1 MRRKPEML
9 ILIVE
14 DDTRTA
20 QFLRRGLREENH
32 EVDVVE
38 NGEDAVR
45 QGTSQPYDVLLLD
58 WMLPDIDGLSVLRK
72 WRDAGVT
79 EPVIMLTARTGVDS
93 AVLAL
98 DTGADDYIEKPF
110 SFEELLARLRAQTRR
125 TGGGD
130 VEAQAADVGPASV
143 DLRARVVEHGSETHE
158 LTARE
163 FALLDF
169 LLKYRGEVVGRGR
182 ILDRVWEM
190 SHNPTTNVVDVY
202 IRRLREMLDP
212 PDLEG
217 TDGSIIETVR
227 GEGYRLRPQEEWGAE
242 DE

>member
-1 MRRKPEML
+1 
-9 ILIVE
+9 V
-14 DDTRTA
+14 
-20 QFLRRGLREENH
+20 
-32 EVDVVE
+32 
-38 NGEDAVR
+38 
-45 QGTSQPYDVLLLD
+45 
-58 WMLPDIDGLSVLRK
+58 
-72 WRDAGVT
+72 
-79 EPVIMLTARTGVDS
+79 
-93 AVLAL
+93 
-98 DTGADDYIEKPF
+98 GA
-110 SFEELLARLRAQTRR
+110 
-125 TGGGD
+125 
-130 VEAQAADVGPASV
+130 ASV
-143 DLRARVVEHGSETHE
+143 DLRARVVERGSETQE

-169 LLKYRGEVVGRGR
+169 LLKHRGEVVGRGR